1 MAEIL
6 TDSQLRQVKRLIR
19 GLCANYDNGCCLI
32 LDGVC
37 PQCISYTLLC
47 RYFKEAVL
55 PEDRELQTAIYGT
68 PYLRRCAVCGKP
80 LSGDKKNT
88 LFCRQCAGLRIR
100 RSKREWAQKNGCK
113 NRKS

>member
-37 PQCISYTLLC
+37 PQCISYTLFVAN
-47 RYFKEAVL
+47 RYLAIKRTHYFAGRAPACGYGGPSVNGRRKTAAKIEKVKSSIPYAVQL
-55 PEDRELQTAIYGT
+55 
-68 PYLRRCAVCGKP
+68 
-80 LSGDKKNT
+80 
-88 LFCRQCAGLRIR
+88 
-100 RSKREWAQKNGCK
+100 
-113 NRKS
+113 